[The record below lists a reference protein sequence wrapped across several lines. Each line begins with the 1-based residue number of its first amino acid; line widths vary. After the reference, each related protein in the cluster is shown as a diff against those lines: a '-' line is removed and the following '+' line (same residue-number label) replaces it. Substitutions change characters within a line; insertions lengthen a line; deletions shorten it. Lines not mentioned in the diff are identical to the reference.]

1 MQKESVVLS
10 YIISVFNKADY
21 IGKTVESI
29 VFQSRD
35 VMREIIF
42 IDDCS
47 TDNSIEIIENL
58 QKQFES
64 MFLKFIIVKNHVN
77 SGPSVSNSN
86 GAKVASGEWLFFV
99 DADDVLI
106 INSENEILKI
116 IKTDKIDFLI
126 SKDIKT
132 SEFNFNLQMK
142 QDPDY
147 FVYSQ
152 NLLENL
158 LRLKF
163 NYPLFVRKSL
173 MEEVDFFN
181 ENIFVQDVNIFLK
194 LAIYAKRFA
203 FLKVPKVQILVNEDP
218 KKESANLVRQHV
230 CGFFAFKYALDD
242 YARVLT
248 NDEKNVLMKKAI
260 SVLWKFVRRDKW
272 NLLKIKSLL
281 AYALKNIFTKKCYE
295 FAYKT
300 FSVFKNV
307 HSQPVIK

>member
-21 IGKTVESI
+21 IKTTIESI
-29 VFQSRD
+29 AFQSRD
-35 VMREIIF
+35 VMREVVF
-42 IDDCS
+42 VDDCS
-47 TDNSIEIIENL
+47 TDNSIEVIESL
-58 QKQFES
+58 QRKFES
-64 MFLKFIIVKNHVN
+64 MFLQFKIVKNSVN

-86 GAKVASGEWLFFV
+86 GAKVASGEWLFFI

-106 INSENEILKI
+106 ANSENEILKI
-116 IKTDKIDFLI
+116 IITDKIDFLI

-142 QDPDY
+142 SNPDY

-152 NLLENL
+152 DLLENL

-173 MEEVDFFN
+173 MEQVGFFN
-181 ENIFVQDVNIFLK
+181 EKIFVQDVNIFLK
-194 LAIYAKRFA
+194 LAIHAKRFA

-242 YARVLT
+242 YARSLT
-248 NDEKNVLMKKAI
+248 NSEKNALMKKAV
-260 SVLWKFVRRDKW
+260 SVLWKFFRNDKLNW
-272 NLLKIKSLL
+272 IKVQVLFV
-281 AYALKNIFTKKCYE
+281 YIMKNIFTKQCYD
-295 FAYKT
+295 FACK
-300 FSVFKNV
+300 FFAKFENIDKN
-307 HSQPVIK
+307 PTLK